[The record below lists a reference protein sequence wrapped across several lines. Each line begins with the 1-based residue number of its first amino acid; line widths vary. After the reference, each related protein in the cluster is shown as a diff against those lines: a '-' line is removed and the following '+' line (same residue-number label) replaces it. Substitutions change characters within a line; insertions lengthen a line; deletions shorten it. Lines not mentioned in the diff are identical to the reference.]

1 MVVVDSMQ
9 VYTAVAGRVVDSR
22 AVDSRVAGRAVD
34 SKVAGRVFDSRV
46 AGKVVDNRVAGMV
59 AGTLDMAYTLV
70 VSRVVGQ
77 MDQAW
82 LTIDWFVFPVYLFQW
97 MLGIEFC

>member
-9 VYTAVAGRVVDSR
+9 VCTAVAGRV
-22 AVDSRVAGRAVD
+22 VDSRVAGRAVD
-34 SKVAGRVFDSRV
+34 SRVV
-46 AGKVVDNRVAGMV
+46 GMV
-59 AGTLDMAYTLV
+59 SGTLDMAYTLV

>member
-9 VYTAVAGRVVDSR
+9 VCTAVAGRV
-22 AVDSRVAGRAVD
+22 VDSRVAGRAVD
-34 SKVAGRVFDSRV
+34 SRVV
-46 AGKVVDNRVAGMV
+46 GMV
-59 AGTLDMAYTLV
+59 SGTLDMAYTLV
-70 VSRVVGQ
+70 VSRVGE

-82 LTIDWFVFPVYLFQW
+82 LMVDWFVFPVYLFQW

>member
-9 VYTAVAGRVVDSR
+9 VCTAVAGR

-46 AGKVVDNRVAGMV
+46 AGKVVDNRVVGIV

-70 VSRVVGQ
+70 VGRVVGQ
-77 MDQAW
+77 MEQAW
-82 LTIDWFVFPVYLFQW
+82 LMADWFVFPVYLFQW
-97 MLGIEFC
+97 MLEIEFC

>member
-9 VYTAVAGRVVDSR
+9 VCTAVAGRVVDSR

-70 VSRVVGQ
+70 VSRVGE

-82 LTIDWFVFPVYLFQW
+82 LMVDWFVFPVYLFQW